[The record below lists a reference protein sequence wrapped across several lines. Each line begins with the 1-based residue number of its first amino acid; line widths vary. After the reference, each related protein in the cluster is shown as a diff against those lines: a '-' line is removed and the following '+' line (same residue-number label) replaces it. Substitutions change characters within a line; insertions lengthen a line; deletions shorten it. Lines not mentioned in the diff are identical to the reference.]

1 MIFNCPSYKRMDKG
15 IRVLLCTLFKAS
27 QKHLL
32 RYQKKRLTARYEKE
46 CCEAKV
52 GM

>member
-15 IRVLLCTLFKAS
+15 IRALLCTLFKTLFKAF

-32 RYQKKRLTARYEKE
+32 RS
-46 CCEAKV
+46 
-52 GM
+52 

>member
-15 IRVLLCTLFKAS
+15 IRALLCTLFEAS

-32 RYQKKRLTARYEKE
+32 R
-46 CCEAKV
+46 
-52 GM
+52 

>member
-15 IRVLLCTLFKAS
+15 IRALLYTLFKAS

-32 RYQKKRLTARYEKE
+32 R
-46 CCEAKV
+46 
-52 GM
+52 

>member
-15 IRVLLCTLFKAS
+15 IRALLCTLLKAF

-32 RYQKKRLTARYEKE
+32 RS
-46 CCEAKV
+46 
-52 GM
+52 